1 MRLEPIHNLT
11 CEDWPT
17 CLITSSKLR
26 VMSRYLV
33 FNVKSVHNH
42 ELFAKIKDS
51 VAGNEKIL
59 GTQDF
64 TRFANA
70 PFFHSIS
77 IKFNFQ
83 ISQLKKKLST
93 AGKL

>member
-33 FNVKSVHNH
+33 FNVKPVHNH

-51 VAGNEKIL
+51 VAENEKIL

-70 PFFHSIS
+70 PFFIVYQLNSTFRFHS
-77 IKFNFQ
+77 
-83 ISQLKKKLST
+83 
-93 AGKL
+93 